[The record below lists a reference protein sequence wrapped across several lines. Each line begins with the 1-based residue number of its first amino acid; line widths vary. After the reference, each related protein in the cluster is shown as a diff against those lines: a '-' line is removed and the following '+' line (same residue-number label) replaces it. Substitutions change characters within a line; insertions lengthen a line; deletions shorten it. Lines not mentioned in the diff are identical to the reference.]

1 MDLAYLLTPVI
12 TWTAV
17 GPIKFLINSVKARRW
32 AFNLVGNGG
41 FPSNHSAVVSSM
53 ATLIALR
60 EGMGHPAF
68 GVAVALCFI
77 VIIDANS
84 LRQHVGRQAAAINR
98 LGFNITALLVASATQ
113 EPVNF
118 DAVLQPS
125 SLHYTISK
133 ARRAAQEA
141 ERYPKIAGRLLVGG
155 EVCEDPHIERM
166 IESFALLNSRVAKR
180 LDDDYPEF
188 TEAMFEVM
196 YPHYLRPFPSFS
208 IARMDY
214 SGAPAQLTAAREIPR
229 GT

>member
-98 LGFNITALLVASATQ
+98 LATQ
-113 EPVNF
+113 
-118 DAVLQPS
+118 DGAGQDG
-125 SLHYTISK
+125 K
-133 ARRAAQEA
+133 QQDGKQQESHTWL
-141 ERYPKIAGRLLVGG
+141 R
-155 EVCEDPHIERM
+155 ERM
-166 IESFALLNSRVAKR
+166 GHTVVEIIGGLCTGIAIGHLVHALFSR
-180 LDDDYPEF
+180 
-188 TEAMFEVM
+188 
-196 YPHYLRPFPSFS
+196 
-208 IARMDY
+208 
-214 SGAPAQLTAAREIPR
+214 
-229 GT
+229 